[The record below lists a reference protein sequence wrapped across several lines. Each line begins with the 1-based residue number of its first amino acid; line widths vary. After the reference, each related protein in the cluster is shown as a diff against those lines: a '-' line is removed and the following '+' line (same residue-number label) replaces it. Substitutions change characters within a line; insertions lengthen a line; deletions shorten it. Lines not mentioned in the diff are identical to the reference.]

1 MNQVVKNI
9 KTLTVYN
16 NFSLSSNY
24 EIIDINFKIIIDI
37 NFKIIILKF
46 NKIIKIY
53 YKCKILFLYNFYY
66 KS

>member
-24 EIIDINFKIIIDI
+24 EIIDI